1 MDAGA
6 APQYALANAA
16 SGLSSRLPMSAHPP
30 ASAALI
36 STVLAMLSLAA
47 RPRPTV
53 LATAASG
60 CDVMLHAS
68 RHHAAALALSSGV
81 VRLLA
86 SSRRAAGSACTSAWV
101 GVSTAGLFC
110 EAEPLEDDSV
120 SVHGGAAHAG
130 RRVVGADVHGSNL
143 CADGQW
149 LAADALAR
157 AGIASNAASRRCL
170 HRNAVAS

>member
-1 MDAGA
+1 MAARAAHLWLSSITVGAKEILCVDAGA

-36 STVLAMLSLAA
+36 SKVLAMLSLAA

-101 GVSTAGLFC
+101 CVSTAGLFC
-110 EAEPLEDDSV
+110 DPGLVLVRDAVWHVVVCSQYRHDR
-120 SVHGGAAHAG
+120 GG
-130 RRVVGADVHGSNL
+130 L
-143 CADGQW
+143 
-149 LAADALAR
+149 
-157 AGIASNAASRRCL
+157 
-170 HRNAVAS
+170 